1 MKSINTNTMSN
12 RIFIGIATVLLAW
25 NTQAQEVLALD
36 QAIAMALEHNHNL
49 KIAELSSQQAANAA
63 TMGNAGMLP
72 NIVATAGANVSQQNS
87 NLEFATGQTQ
97 DVEGAQSMSQNM
109 SLGISQTLFAGG
121 RIQRSYALLKTA
133 EQSASLAEQQ
143 AMETTI
149 AMVWSQYTGLAL
161 LQRSVVTAQ
170 QVLLFSAQRYER
182 AMLTNSL
189 GGSNTTERLSAEVDL
204 NRDSINLLEVQ
215 AQYQLAKNSFAT
227 YIGWENSDFLVDE
240 SGITDAINATD
251 LPDDLLANLRENN
264 SALLLAQTSV
274 NAAGLQ
280 EKLQQSTLFPT
291 IAAQASYGLNQSQ
304 AEAGFLTASQQ
315 QGLNA
320 GISLQYNL
328 FSGFQSKTQRQ
339 NAALEVL
346 KAQEQLDLVSET
358 LENTL
363 ANAMDV
369 FNNAIKI
376 AAIET
381 KNMEV
386 AERRLMR
393 MSELH
398 ALGKASSL
406 ELREAQIAWLNANNG
421 MYSAQ
426 FQAVNAKITVLALVG
441 SLGR

>member
-1 MKSINTNTMSN
+1 MSN

-36 QAIAMALEHNHNL
+36 QAIATALEHNHNL

-72 NIVATAGANVSQQNS
+72 NVVATAGANVSQQNS

-143 AMETTI
+143 AMESTI

-161 LQRSVVTAQ
+161 LQRSVMTAQ
-170 QVLLFSAQRYER
+170 QVLLFSSKRYER

-204 NRDSINLLEVQ
+204 NRDSISLLEVQ

-227 YIGWENSDFLVDE
+227 YIGRDNSDFLVDE

-339 NAALEVL
+339 NAALKVL
-346 KAQEQLDLVSET
+346 KAQEQLDQVSET

>member
-1 MKSINTNTMSN
+1 MSN
-12 RIFIGIATVLLAW
+12 RIFIGIATVFLAW

-36 QAIAMALEHNHNL
+36 QAIATALEHNHNL

-72 NIVATAGANVSQQNS
+72 NVVATAGANVSQQNS

-97 DVEGAQSMSQNM
+97 DVEGAQSLSQNM

-170 QVLLFSAQRYER
+170 QVLLFSSQRYER

-274 NAAGLQ
+274 NAASLQ

-346 KAQEQLDLVSET
+346 KAQEQLDQVSET

>member
-1 MKSINTNTMSN
+1 MSN

-25 NTQAQEVLALD
+25 NTQAQEILALD
-36 QAIAMALEHNHNL
+36 QAIATALEHNHNL

-72 NIVATAGANVSQQNS
+72 NVVATAGANVSQQNS

-97 DVEGAQSMSQNM
+97 DVEGAQSLSQNM

-121 RIQRSYALLKTA
+121 RIQRSYALLKMA

-143 AMETTI
+143 AMESTI

-170 QVLLFSAQRYER
+170 QVLLFSSQRYER

-274 NAAGLQ
+274 NAASLQ

-346 KAQEQLDLVSET
+346 KAQEQLDQVSET

-363 ANAMDV
+363 ANAMNV

>member
-1 MKSINTNTMSN
+1 MKSINTKTMSN
-12 RIFIGIATVLLAW
+12 RIIIGIATVLLAW

-36 QAIAMALEHNHNL
+36 QAIATALEHNHNL

-72 NIVATAGANVSQQNS
+72 SVVATAGANVSQQNS

-133 EQSASLAEQQ
+133 EQSASIAEQQ

-161 LQRSVVTAQ
+161 LQRSLITAQ
-170 QVLLFSAQRYER
+170 QVLLFSSQRYER

-227 YIGWENSDFLVDE
+227 YIGWDNSDFLVDE

-264 SALLLAQTSV
+264 NALLLAQTSV
-274 NAAGLQ
+274 NAASLQ

-346 KAQEQLDLVSET
+346 KAQEQLDQVSET

-426 FQAVNAKITVLALVG
+426 FKAVNAKITVLALVG

>member
-1 MKSINTNTMSN
+1 MSN

-36 QAIAMALEHNHNL
+36 QAIATALEHNHNL

-72 NIVATAGANVSQQNS
+72 NVVATAGANVSQQNS

-170 QVLLFSAQRYER
+170 QVLLFSSKRYER

-204 NRDSINLLEVQ
+204 NRDSISLLEVQ

-346 KAQEQLDLVSET
+346 KAQEQLDQVSET

>member
-1 MKSINTNTMSN
+1 MSN

-36 QAIAMALEHNHNL
+36 QAITTALEHNHNL

-72 NIVATAGANVSQQNS
+72 NVVATAGANVSQQNS

-97 DVEGAQSMSQNM
+97 DVEGAQSLSQNM

-170 QVLLFSAQRYER
+170 QVLLFSSQRYER

-346 KAQEQLDLVSET
+346 KAQEQLDQVSET

>member
-1 MKSINTNTMSN
+1 MSN
-12 RIFIGIATVLLAW
+12 RIFIGIATLLLAW
-25 NTQAQEVLALD
+25 NTQAQEVLTLD
-36 QAIAMALEHNHNL
+36 QAMATALEHNHNL
-49 KIAELSSQQAANAA
+49 KIAELSSQQATNAA

-72 NIVATAGANVSQQNS
+72 NVVATAGANVSQQNS

-97 DVEGAQSMSQNM
+97 DVEGAQSLSQNM

-143 AMETTI
+143 AMESTI

-161 LQRSVVTAQ
+161 LQRSVITAQ
-170 QVLLFSAQRYER
+170 QVLLFSSQRFER

-204 NRDSINLLEVQ
+204 NRDSISLLEVQ

-280 EKLQQSTLFPT
+280 EELQQSTLFPT

-346 KAQEQLDLVSET
+346 KAQEQLDQVSET

-386 AERRLMR
+386 AERRLVR

>member
-1 MKSINTNTMSN
+1 MSN

-36 QAIAMALEHNHNL
+36 QAIATALEHNHNL

-72 NIVATAGANVSQQNS
+72 NVVATAGVNVSQQNS

-97 DVEGAQSMSQNM
+97 DVEGAQSMSQTM

-227 YIGWENSDFLVDE
+227 YIGWENPDFLVDE

-274 NAAGLQ
+274 NAAALQ

-328 FSGFQSKTQRQ
+328 FSGFQSKTKRQ

-346 KAQEQLDLVSET
+346 KAQEQLDQVSET

-393 MSELH
+393 ISELH

>member
-36 QAIAMALEHNHNL
+36 QAIAASLEHNHNL

-346 KAQEQLDLVSET
+346 KAQEQLDQVSET

-441 SLGR
+441 SLGK

>member
-1 MKSINTNTMSN
+1 MSN
-12 RIFIGIATVLLAW
+12 RIFIGIATVLLTW

-36 QAIAMALEHNHNL
+36 QAIATALEHNHNL

-72 NIVATAGANVSQQNS
+72 SVVATAGANVSQQNS

-97 DVEGAQSMSQNM
+97 DVEGAQSLSQNM

-133 EQSASLAEQQ
+133 EQSASIAEQQ
-143 AMETTI
+143 AMESTI

-170 QVLLFSAQRYER
+170 QVLLFSSQRYER

-274 NAAGLQ
+274 NAARLQ

-346 KAQEQLDLVSET
+346 KAQEQLDQVSET

-441 SLGR
+441 SLGT

>member
-1 MKSINTNTMSN
+1 MSN

-36 QAIAMALEHNHNL
+36 QAIAASLEHNHNL

-227 YIGWENSDFLVDE
+227 YIGWENSDFIVDE

-346 KAQEQLDLVSET
+346 KAQEQLDQVSET

>member
-1 MKSINTNTMSN
+1 MSN

-36 QAIAMALEHNHNL
+36 QAIATALEHNHNL

-72 NIVATAGANVSQQNS
+72 NVVATAGANVSQQNS

-97 DVEGAQSMSQNM
+97 DVEGAQSMSQNI

-133 EQSASLAEQQ
+133 EQSASIAEQQ

-161 LQRSVVTAQ
+161 LQRSVMTAQ
-170 QVLLFSAQRYER
+170 QVLLFSSKRYER

-204 NRDSINLLEVQ
+204 NRDSISLLEVQ

-346 KAQEQLDLVSET
+346 KAQEQLDQVSET

>member
-1 MKSINTNTMSN
+1 MSN

-36 QAIAMALEHNHNL
+36 QAIATALEHNHNL

-72 NIVATAGANVSQQNS
+72 NVVATAGANVSQQNS

-274 NAAGLQ
+274 NAAALQ

-346 KAQEQLDLVSET
+346 KAQEQLDQVSET

-421 MYSAQ
+421 MYSSQ

>member
-1 MKSINTNTMSN
+1 MSN

-25 NTQAQEVLALD
+25 NTQAQEVLVLD
-36 QAIAMALEHNHNL
+36 QAIATALEHNHNL

-72 NIVATAGANVSQQNS
+72 NVVATAGVNVSQQNS

-97 DVEGAQSMSQNM
+97 DVEGAQSMSQTM

-143 AMETTI
+143 AMESTI

-274 NAAGLQ
+274 NASGLQ

-346 KAQEQLDLVSET
+346 KAQEQLDQVSET

-393 MSELH
+393 ISELH

>member
-1 MKSINTNTMSN
+1 MSN
-12 RIFIGIATVLLAW
+12 RIFIGIATVLLTW

-36 QAIAMALEHNHNL
+36 QAIATALEHNHNL

-72 NIVATAGANVSQQNS
+72 SVVATAGANVSQQNS

-97 DVEGAQSMSQNM
+97 DVEGAQSLSQNM

-143 AMETTI
+143 AMESTI

-170 QVLLFSAQRYER
+170 QVLLFSSQRYER

-227 YIGWENSDFLVDE
+227 YIGWENSDFLVEE

-274 NAAGLQ
+274 NAASLQ

-346 KAQEQLDLVSET
+346 KAQEQLDQVSET

-406 ELREAQIAWLNANNG
+406 ELREAQIAWLNAKNG
-421 MYSAQ
+421 MYSAH

-441 SLGR
+441 SLGT

>member
-1 MKSINTNTMSN
+1 MSN
-12 RIFIGIATVLLAW
+12 RIFIGIATVLFAW

-36 QAIAMALEHNHNL
+36 QAIATALEHNHNL

-72 NIVATAGANVSQQNS
+72 NVVATAGANVSQQNS

-189 GGSNTTERLSAEVDL
+189 GGSNTTELLSAEVDL

-346 KAQEQLDLVSET
+346 KAQEQLDQVSET

>member
-1 MKSINTNTMSN
+1 MSN

-182 AMLTNSL
+182 AMLMNSL

-346 KAQEQLDLVSET
+346 KAQEQLDQVSET

-421 MYSAQ
+421 MYRAQ

-441 SLGR
+441 SLGK

>member
-1 MKSINTNTMSN
+1 MSN

-36 QAIAMALEHNHNL
+36 QAIATALEHNHNL

-72 NIVATAGANVSQQNS
+72 NVVATAGANVSQQNS

-143 AMETTI
+143 AMESTI

-170 QVLLFSAQRYER
+170 QVLLFSSQRYER

-274 NAAGLQ
+274 NASGLQ

-328 FSGFQSKTQRQ
+328 FSGFQSKTKRQ

-346 KAQEQLDLVSET
+346 KAQEQLDQVSET

-393 MSELH
+393 ISELH

>member
-1 MKSINTNTMSN
+1 MSN

-25 NTQAQEVLALD
+25 NTQAQEVLVLD
-36 QAIAMALEHNHNL
+36 QAIATALEHNHNL

-72 NIVATAGANVSQQNS
+72 NVVATAGVNVSQQNS

-97 DVEGAQSMSQNM
+97 DVEGAQSMSQTM

-143 AMETTI
+143 AMESTI

-161 LQRSVVTAQ
+161 LQRSVITAQ

-274 NAAGLQ
+274 NASGLQ

-328 FSGFQSKTQRQ
+328 FSGFQSKTKRQ

-346 KAQEQLDLVSET
+346 KAQEQLDQVSET

-393 MSELH
+393 ISELH

>member
-1 MKSINTNTMSN
+1 MST
-12 RIFIGIATVLLAW
+12 RIFIGIATLFLAW
-25 NTQAQEVLALD
+25 NAQAQEVLALD
-36 QAIAMALEHNHNL
+36 DAISQALGHNHDL
-49 KIAELSSQQAANAA
+49 KVAGYSSQQAENAA
-63 TMGNAGMLP
+63 TRGNAGMMP
-72 NIVATAGANVSQQNS
+72 NILATAGANVSQQNS
-87 NLEFATGQTQ
+87 NLEFATGQVQ
-97 DVEGAQSMSQNM
+97 DVKGAQSLSQNI
-109 SLGISQTLFAGG
+109 SLGISQTLYAGG
-121 RIQRSYALLKTA
+121 RIQSAYELLKTA

-161 LQRSVVTAQ
+161 LQRSVITAQ
-170 QVLLFSAQRYER
+170 QVLLFSSQRYER
-182 AMLTNSL
+182 AMVRNSL
-189 GGSNTTERLSAEVDL
+189 GGSNITERLSAEVDL

-227 YIGWENSDFLVDE
+227 YIGWDNSDFLVDE
-240 SGITDAINATD
+240 SGVTDAINATD
-251 LPDDLLANLRENN
+251 LPDDLLATLRENN

-274 NAAGLQ
+274 NAASLQ

-328 FSGFQSKTQRQ
+328 FAGFQSKTQRQ

-346 KAQEQLDLVSET
+346 KAQEQLDQVSET

-369 FNNAIKI
+369 YNNAKRI

-381 KNMEV
+381 KNTEV

-398 ALGKASSL
+398 NLGKASSL
-406 ELREAQIAWLNANNG
+406 ELREAQLAWLNANNG
-421 MYSAQ
+421 MHSAY
-426 FQAVNAKITVLALVG
+426 FKAVNAKITVLVLVG

>member
-1 MKSINTNTMSN
+1 MSN

-36 QAIAMALEHNHNL
+36 QAIATALEHNHNL

-72 NIVATAGANVSQQNS
+72 NVVATAGANVSQQNS

-346 KAQEQLDLVSET
+346 KAQEQLDQVSET

-406 ELREAQIAWLNANNG
+406 ELREAQIAWLNAKNG

-426 FQAVNAKITVLALVG
+426 FQAVNAKITLLALVG
-441 SLGR
+441 SLGT

>member
-1 MKSINTNTMSN
+1 MSN
-12 RIFIGIATVLLAW
+12 RFFIGIATVLFAL

-36 QAIAMALEHNHNL
+36 QAISTALEHNHNL

-63 TMGNAGMLP
+63 TIGNAGMLP
-72 NIVATAGANVSQQNS
+72 NLVATAGANVSQQNS

-97 DVEGAQSMSQNM
+97 DVEGAQSLSQNM

-133 EQSASLAEQQ
+133 KQGASLAEKQ

-161 LQRSVVTAQ
+161 LQRSVSTAKESAA
-170 QVLLFSAQRYER
+170 FSSQRYER
-182 AMLTNSL
+182 ALLTNSL
-189 GGSNTTERLSAEVDL
+189 GGSNTTERLAAEVDL

-215 AQYQLAKNSFAT
+215 AQFQLAKNSFAT
-227 YIGWENSDFLVDE
+227 YIGLDNSDFIVDE
-240 SGITDAINATD
+240 SGISDAINATD
-251 LPDDLLANLRENN
+251 FPDDLLANLRANN

-274 NAAGLQ
+274 NTASLQ
-280 EKLQQSTLFPT
+280 EKLQKSTLFPVV
-291 IAAQASYGLNQSQ
+291 AVQASYGLNQSQ

-346 KAQEQLDLVSET
+346 KAQEQLDQVSET

-369 FNNAIKI
+369 FNNAVEI

-381 KNMEV
+381 KNVEV
-386 AERRLMR
+386 AERRLIR

-426 FQAVNAKITVLALVG
+426 FEAVNAKITVLALVG

>member
-1 MKSINTNTMSN
+1 MSN

-36 QAIAMALEHNHNL
+36 QAIATALEHNHNL

-72 NIVATAGANVSQQNS
+72 NVVATAGANVSQQNS

-143 AMETTI
+143 AMESTI

-161 LQRSVVTAQ
+161 LQRSVMTAQ
-170 QVLLFSAQRYER
+170 QVLLFSSKRYER

-204 NRDSINLLEVQ
+204 NRDSISLLEVQ

-274 NAAGLQ
+274 NAASLQ

-346 KAQEQLDLVSET
+346 KAQEQLDQVSET

-421 MYSAQ
+421 MYSSQ

>member
-1 MKSINTNTMSN
+1 MSN
-12 RIFIGIATVLLAW
+12 RIFIGIATVFLAW

-36 QAIAMALEHNHNL
+36 QAIATALEHNHNL

-72 NIVATAGANVSQQNS
+72 NVVATAGANVSQQNS

-97 DVEGAQSMSQNM
+97 DVEGAQSLSQNM

-170 QVLLFSAQRYER
+170 QVLLFSSQRYER

-215 AQYQLAKNSFAT
+215 AQYDLAKNSFAT

-274 NAAGLQ
+274 NAASLQ

-346 KAQEQLDLVSET
+346 KAQEQLDQVSET

>member
-1 MKSINTNTMSN
+1 MSN
-12 RIFIGIATVLLAW
+12 RIFIGIATVLLTW

-36 QAIAMALEHNHNL
+36 QAIATALEHNHNL
-49 KIAELSSQQAANAA
+49 NIAELSSQQAANAA

-72 NIVATAGANVSQQNS
+72 SVVATAGANVSQQNS

-97 DVEGAQSMSQNM
+97 DVEGAQSLSQNI

-170 QVLLFSAQRYER
+170 QVLLFSSQRFER

-227 YIGWENSDFLVDE
+227 YIGREDSDFLVEE

-274 NAAGLQ
+274 NAASLQ

-346 KAQEQLDLVSET
+346 KAQEQLDQVSET

-406 ELREAQIAWLNANNG
+406 ELREAQIAWLNAKNG
-421 MYSAQ
+421 MYSAH

-441 SLGR
+441 SLGT

>member
-1 MKSINTNTMSN
+1 MSN

-227 YIGWENSDFLVDE
+227 YIGWENSDFIVDE

-421 MYSAQ
+421 MYRAQ

>member
-1 MKSINTNTMSN
+1 MSN
-12 RIFIGIATVLLAW
+12 RIFIGIATLLLAW
-25 NTQAQEVLALD
+25 NTQAQEVLVLD
-36 QAIAMALEHNHNL
+36 QAIATALEHNHNL
-49 KIAELSSQQAANAA
+49 KIAELSSQQATNAA

-72 NIVATAGANVSQQNS
+72 NVVATAGANVSQQNS

-97 DVEGAQSMSQNM
+97 DVEGAQSLSQNM

-143 AMETTI
+143 AMESTI

-161 LQRSVVTAQ
+161 LQRSVITAQ
-170 QVLLFSAQRYER
+170 QVLLFSSQRYER

-215 AQYQLAKNSFAT
+215 AQFELAKNSFAT
-227 YIGWENSDFLVDE
+227 YVGWDNSDFLVDE
-240 SGITDAINATD
+240 SGITDAINAKD

-274 NAAGLQ
+274 NAANLQ

-291 IAAQASYGLNQSQ
+291 IAVQASYGLNQSQ

-320 GISLQYNL
+320 GVSLQYNL

-346 KAQEQLDLVSET
+346 KAQEQLDQVSET

-376 AAIET
+376 AAIEA

>member
-1 MKSINTNTMSN
+1 MSN
-12 RIFIGIATVLLAW
+12 RIFIGIATVFLAW

-36 QAIAMALEHNHNL
+36 QAISTALEHNHNL

-72 NIVATAGANVSQQNS
+72 NVVATAGANVSQQNS

-143 AMETTI
+143 AMESTI
-149 AMVWSQYTGLAL
+149 AMVWSQFTGLAL
-161 LQRSVVTAQ
+161 LQRSVITAQ
-170 QVLLFSAQRYER
+170 QVLLFSSKRYER

-204 NRDSINLLEVQ
+204 NRDSISLLEVQ

-240 SGITDAINATD
+240 SGITDAFNATD

-346 KAQEQLDLVSET
+346 KAQEQLDQVSET

-363 ANAMDV
+363 ANAIDV

>member
-1 MKSINTNTMSN
+1 MSN

-25 NTQAQEVLALD
+25 NTQAQEALGLD
-36 QAIAMALEHNHNL
+36 QAIATALEHNHNI

-72 NIVATAGANVSQQNS
+72 NVVATAGANVSQQNS

-97 DVEGAQSMSQNM
+97 DVEGAQSLSQNM
-109 SLGISQTLFAGG
+109 SLGISQILFAGG

-161 LQRSVVTAQ
+161 LQRSLVTAQ
-170 QVLLFSAQRYER
+170 QVLLFSSQRYER

-227 YIGWENSDFLVDE
+227 YIGRDNSDFLVDE

-274 NAAGLQ
+274 NAATLQ

-291 IAAQASYGLNQSQ
+291 IAAQASYGMNQSQ

-346 KAQEQLDLVSET
+346 KAQVQLDQVSET

-406 ELREAQIAWLNANNG
+406 ELREAQIAWLNAKNG
-421 MYSAQ
+421 MYSAH

-441 SLGR
+441 SLGT

>member
-1 MKSINTNTMSN
+1 MSN

-36 QAIAMALEHNHNL
+36 QAIAASLEHNHNL

-227 YIGWENSDFLVDE
+227 YIGWENSDFMVDE

-346 KAQEQLDLVSET
+346 KAQEQLDQVSET

>member
-1 MKSINTNTMSN
+1 MSN
-12 RIFIGIATVLLAW
+12 RIFIGIATVLLTW

-36 QAIAMALEHNHNL
+36 QAIATALEHNHNL
-49 KIAELSSQQAANAA
+49 KIAELSSQQVANAA

-72 NIVATAGANVSQQNS
+72 NVVALAGANVSQQNS

-291 IAAQASYGLNQSQ
+291 I
-304 AEAGFLTASQQ
+304 
-315 QGLNA
+315 
-320 GISLQYNL
+320 
-328 FSGFQSKTQRQ
+328 
-339 NAALEVL
+339 
-346 KAQEQLDLVSET
+346 
-358 LENTL
+358 
-363 ANAMDV
+363 
-369 FNNAIKI
+369 
-376 AAIET
+376 
-381 KNMEV
+381 
-386 AERRLMR
+386 
-393 MSELH
+393 
-398 ALGKASSL
+398 
-406 ELREAQIAWLNANNG
+406 
-421 MYSAQ
+421 
-426 FQAVNAKITVLALVG
+426 
-441 SLGR
+441 

>member
-1 MKSINTNTMSN
+1 MSN

-36 QAIAMALEHNHNL
+36 QAIAASLEHNHNL
-49 KIAELSSQQAANAA
+49 KIAELSSLQAANAA

-227 YIGWENSDFLVDE
+227 YIGWENSDFIVDE

-346 KAQEQLDLVSET
+346 KAQEQLDQVSET

>member
-1 MKSINTNTMSN
+1 MSN
-12 RIFIGIATVLLAW
+12 RIFIGIATVLFAW

-36 QAIAMALEHNHNL
+36 QAIATALEHNHNL

-72 NIVATAGANVSQQNS
+72 NVVATAGANVSQQNS

-346 KAQEQLDLVSET
+346 KAQEQLDQVSET

>member
-1 MKSINTNTMSN
+1 
-12 RIFIGIATVLLAW
+12 
-25 NTQAQEVLALD
+25 
-36 QAIAMALEHNHNL
+36 
-49 KIAELSSQQAANAA
+49 
-63 TMGNAGMLP
+63 
-72 NIVATAGANVSQQNS
+72 S

-97 DVEGAQSMSQNM
+97 DVEGAQSLSQNM
-109 SLGISQTLFAGG
+109 SLGISQILFAGG

-133 EQSASLAEQQ
+133 EQSASIAEQQ

-170 QVLLFSAQRYER
+170 QVLLFSSQRYER

-204 NRDSINLLEVQ
+204 NRDSISLLEVQ

-346 KAQEQLDLVSET
+346 KAQEQLDQVSET

-406 ELREAQIAWLNANNG
+406 ELREAQIAWLNAKNG
-421 MYSAQ
+421 MYSAH

-441 SLGR
+441 SLGT

>member
-1 MKSINTNTMSN
+1 MSN
-12 RIFIGIATVLLAW
+12 RIFIGIATLLLAW
-25 NTQAQEVLALD
+25 NTQAQEVLTLD
-36 QAIAMALEHNHNL
+36 QAMATALEHNHNL
-49 KIAELSSQQAANAA
+49 KIAELSSQQATNAA

-72 NIVATAGANVSQQNS
+72 NVVATAGANVSQQNS

-97 DVEGAQSMSQNM
+97 DVEGAQSLSQNM
-109 SLGISQTLFAGG
+109 SLDISQTLFAGG

-161 LQRSVVTAQ
+161 LQRSAITAQ
-170 QVLLFSAQRYER
+170 QVLLFSSQRYER
-182 AMLTNSL
+182 ALLTNSL

-215 AQYQLAKNSFAT
+215 AQFELAKNSFAT
-227 YIGWENSDFLVDE
+227 YVGWDNSDFLVDE
-240 SGITDAINATD
+240 SGITDAINAKD

-274 NAAGLQ
+274 NAANLQ

-320 GISLQYNL
+320 GVSLQYNL

-346 KAQEQLDLVSET
+346 KAQEQLDQVSET

-398 ALGKASSL
+398 ALGKASSV

-421 MYSAQ
+421 MHSAQ